1 MLKKINF
8 QFLLSYLGLLPF
20 SVILFDKFF
29 FKLLDYNIVNDFSIF
44 YSIIIF
50 VFIGA
55 INWNL
60 KKNISILIV
69 LLGFIPSLVSVLII
83 LMFLYYGKIPWQ
95 NQESVSSIL
104 KIKEDFGWK
113 NEIIGEFVLF
123 ITYCR
128 NLGFTDKPNYKYLH
142 NMISNLMILSE

>member
-1 MLKKINF
+1 MFKKINF
-8 QFLLSYLGLLPF
+8 QFLLSYLGLFPF
-20 SVILFDKFF
+20 LVILFDKFF

-69 LLGFIPSLVSVLII
+69 LLGFMPSLVSVLII
-83 LMFLYYGKIPWQ
+83 LMFLYSYEVI
-95 NQESVSSIL
+95 NYL
-104 KIKEDFGWK
+104 
-113 NEIIGEFVLF
+113 IILF
-123 ITYCR
+123 IIQLIFDNFIYIEKNSRIIFYQLRIPLTFFII
-128 NLGFTDKPNYKYLH
+128 LYL
-142 NMISNLMILSE
+142 ILIQF

>member
-1 MLKKINF
+1 MFKKINL

-20 SVILFDKFF
+20 LVILFDKFF

-69 LLGFIPSLVSVLII
+69 ILGFIPSLVSVLII
-83 LMFLYYGKIPWQ
+83 LMFLYSYEVI
-95 NQESVSSIL
+95 NYL
-104 KIKEDFGWK
+104 
-113 NEIIGEFVLF
+113 IILF
-123 ITYCR
+123 IIQLILDNFVYIEQNSRYVFYQLRIPLTFIVI
-128 NLGFTDKPNYKYLH
+128 LYL
-142 NMISNLMILSE
+142 ILIQF

>member
-8 QFLLSYLGLLPF
+8 QFLLSYLGLFPF
-20 SVILFDKFF
+20 LVILFDKFF

-83 LMFLYYGKIPWQ
+83 LMFLYSYEVI
-95 NQESVSSIL
+95 NYLI
-104 KIKEDFGWK
+104 F
-113 NEIIGEFVLF
+113 LF
-123 ITYCR
+123 IIQLIFDNFIYIEKNSRIIFYQLRIPLTFIVI
-128 NLGFTDKPNYKYLH
+128 LYL
-142 NMISNLMILSE
+142 ILIQF

>member
-1 MLKKINF
+1 MFKKINF
-8 QFLLSYLGLLPF
+8 QFLLSYLGLFPF
-20 SVILFDKFF
+20 FVILFDKFF

-69 LLGFIPSLVSVLII
+69 LSGFIPSLVSVLII
-83 LMFLYYGKIPWQ
+83 LMFLYSYEVI
-95 NQESVSSIL
+95 NYL
-104 KIKEDFGWK
+104 
-113 NEIIGEFVLF
+113 IILF
-123 ITYCR
+123 IIQLVFDNFIYTEQNSRIIFYQLR
-128 NLGFTDKPNYKYLH
+128 IPLTFIVILYL
-142 NMISNLMILSE
+142 ILIQF

>member
-1 MLKKINF
+1 MFKKINF
-8 QFLLSYLGLLPF
+8 QFLLSYLGLFPF
-20 SVILFDKFF
+20 LVILFDKFF

-69 LLGFIPSLVSVLII
+69 LVGFVPSLASVLII
-83 LMFLYYGKIPWQ
+83 LMFLYSYEVI
-95 NQESVSSIL
+95 NYL
-104 KIKEDFGWK
+104 
-113 NEIIGEFVLF
+113 IILF
-123 ITYCR
+123 IIQLIFDNFIYIELNSRIIFYQLRIPLT
-128 NLGFTDKPNYKYLH
+128 LIVILYL
-142 NMISNLMILSE
+142 ILIQF

>member
-8 QFLLSYLGLLPF
+8 QFLLSYLGLFPF
-20 SVILFDKFF
+20 LVILFDKFF
-29 FKLLDYNIVNDFSIF
+29 FKLLNFNIVNDFSIF

-69 LLGFIPSLVSVLII
+69 LLGFIPSLVSVLIL
-83 LMFLYYGKIPWQ
+83 LMFLYSYEVI
-95 NQESVSSIL
+95 NYL
-104 KIKEDFGWK
+104 
-113 NEIIGEFVLF
+113 IILF
-123 ITYCR
+123 IIQLIFDNFIYIEKNSRIIFYQLRIPLTFIVI
-128 NLGFTDKPNYKYLH
+128 LYL
-142 NMISNLMILSE
+142 ILIQF

>member
-1 MLKKINF
+1 MFKKINF
-8 QFLLSYLGLLPF
+8 QFLLSYLGLFPF
-20 SVILFDKFF
+20 LFILFDKFF

-83 LMFLYYGKIPWQ
+83 LMFLYSYEVI
-95 NQESVSSIL
+95 NYL
-104 KIKEDFGWK
+104 
-113 NEIIGEFVLF
+113 IILF
-123 ITYCR
+123 IIQLALDYFIYIEKNVRVVFYQLRMPLT
-128 NLGFTDKPNYKYLH
+128 LIILLYL
-142 NMISNLMILSE
+142 IFIQL

>member
-1 MLKKINF
+1 MFKKINL
-8 QFLLSYLGLLPF
+8 QFLLSYLGLFPF
-20 SVILFDKFF
+20 LVILFDKFF
-29 FKLLDYNIVNDFSIF
+29 LKLLDFNIVNDFSIF

-83 LMFLYYGKIPWQ
+83 LMFLYSYEVI
-95 NQESVSSIL
+95 NYLIT
-104 KIKEDFGWK
+104 
-113 NEIIGEFVLF
+113 LF
-123 ITYCR
+123 IIQLIFDNFIYIEQNSRYVFYQIRIPLTIIVI
-128 NLGFTDKPNYKYLH
+128 LYL
-142 NMISNLMILSE
+142 ILIQF